1 MTNKFFSSRWQSF
14 GRRSLYLC
22 LLFCLGAAPGVYASG
37 DAPQSNATQGTH
49 KIQGVVVDAQ
59 NEPLIGVTIMVVG
72 TSTGTV
78 TDADGAFTLNAKKG
92 QTIRLSYTGY
102 KTKTITV
109 TEQRVYDVTLEEEVT
124 SLDEAVV
131 TSFMTQK
138 KVSVIGSVQ
147 TVKPGSLKSSSTQL
161 SSSFAGR
168 LPGVIAVQRTGQ
180 PGADGSSFWI
190 RGISTFGGRQ
200 EPLIIVDG
208 IQVSSGDLNNIDPET
223 IESFS
228 ILKDATAT
236 ALYGTLG
243 ANGVMI
249 VTTKSGKDMEKPRI
263 NVRLETIVSTPF
275 RKPKLVD
282 GVAYMQMYNEAQKNP
297 SSTNFVPYAQSKI
310 DGTIAGKDPIM
321 YPNVN
326 WYDELFKNY
335 QVAEKAL
342 INITGGTKRVDY
354 FSSLSV
360 SHESGMLK
368 SRSKDFFTYN
378 NNIELWKYNFQNNLN
393 LYLHPNTKL
402 SARLNV
408 QLRDYNGPIGGGGSA
423 FSRVMGTNPADFP
436 VLYPYSDERNQS
448 RTADYLMWGGKTSST
463 ATIANPVAE
472 VVRGYTSNFQSTV
485 IAQVD
490 LDQKLDFITKGLNF
504 KGFIAFKNWSNT
516 EQVRRSG
523 YNQFYVN
530 QSNTDADGAITGY
543 TLQNVAGSVQNT
555 TLDIVGADS
564 YGSGDRKMNIQGIL
578 GYNRTFNQTHDL
590 GAMIVYN
597 QEEFSINRPGSLKES
612 LPYRKLGIAG
622 RLTYGYQRKYMFEA
636 NFGYNGSE
644 NFAKGH
650 RFGFFPSLALGYNI
664 SEEKFFE
671 PLKNT
676 ITMLKLRGSWGL
688 VGNDNSSE
696 GRFLYAADLNLQGT
710 GYTTGVEMN
719 TSYNGPVYTRYEN
732 KDLTWEVGEKI
743 NLGLDLELFNE
754 LSLVF
759 EWYKE
764 NRRDIFMERRTI
776 PSFFGTGSTR
786 IYGNLGK
793 VENTGF
799 EVSANYN
806 KQFTKDF
813 NMSFQGSFTLA
824 KNKITEYD
832 EPDFLR
838 YPGKSRVG
846 HSINQQLLYQADR
859 LFIDQA
865 EVANSPTQKLS
876 GFVNPGDI
884 KYHDIA
890 DVNGVADGQID
901 ADDRVYSGHPT
912 VPEIIYGFGPSFKYK
927 KWDLSMYFQGA
938 ARTSLVMSGFH
949 PFGTNY
955 QNNVLQFI
963 ADDYWSES
971 NQNIYAAYPRLSIA
985 DNANNTSASTYW
997 QRDASFLKLKSFE
1010 VGYTHKAMRFY
1021 LTGSNLLTFSKFKLW
1036 DPEMGGGSGLAYPT
1050 MRTFS
1055 AGIQLY
1061 L

>member
-37 DAPQSNATQGTH
+37 DAPQSNATQGAH

-78 TDADGAFTLNAKKG
+78 TDADGAFALNVRKG

-168 LPGVIAVQRTGQ
+168 LPGVIAVQRSGQ
-180 PGADGSSFWI
+180 PGADGSNFWI

-448 RTADYLMWGGKTSST
+448 RTADYLMWGGKVSST

-523 YNQFYVN
+523 YNQFYV
-530 QSNTDADGAITGY
+530 SESTPGADGTIASY

-597 QEEFSINRPGSLKES
+597 QEEYNINRPGTLKES

-644 NFAKGH
+644 NFAAGH

-688 VGNDNSSE
+688 VGNDNSS
-696 GRFLYAADLNLQGT
+696 
-710 GYTTGVEMN
+710 
-719 TSYNGPVYTRYEN
+719 
-732 KDLTWEVGEKI
+732 
-743 NLGLDLELFNE
+743 
-754 LSLVF
+754 
-759 EWYKE
+759 
-764 NRRDIFMERRTI
+764 
-776 PSFFGTGSTR
+776 
-786 IYGNLGK
+786 
-793 VENTGF
+793 
-799 EVSANYN
+799 
-806 KQFTKDF
+806 
-813 NMSFQGSFTLA
+813 
-824 KNKITEYD
+824 
-832 EPDFLR
+832 
-838 YPGKSRVG
+838 
-846 HSINQQLLYQADR
+846 
-859 LFIDQA
+859 
-865 EVANSPTQKLS
+865 
-876 GFVNPGDI
+876 
-884 KYHDIA
+884 
-890 DVNGVADGQID
+890 
-901 ADDRVYSGHPT
+901 
-912 VPEIIYGFGPSFKYK
+912 
-927 KWDLSMYFQGA
+927 
-938 ARTSLVMSGFH
+938 
-949 PFGTNY
+949 
-955 QNNVLQFI
+955 
-963 ADDYWSES
+963 
-971 NQNIYAAYPRLSIA
+971 
-985 DNANNTSASTYW
+985 
-997 QRDASFLKLKSFE
+997 
-1010 VGYTHKAMRFY
+1010 
-1021 LTGSNLLTFSKFKLW
+1021 
-1036 DPEMGGGSGLAYPT
+1036 
-1050 MRTFS
+1050 
-1055 AGIQLY
+1055 
-1061 L
+1061 